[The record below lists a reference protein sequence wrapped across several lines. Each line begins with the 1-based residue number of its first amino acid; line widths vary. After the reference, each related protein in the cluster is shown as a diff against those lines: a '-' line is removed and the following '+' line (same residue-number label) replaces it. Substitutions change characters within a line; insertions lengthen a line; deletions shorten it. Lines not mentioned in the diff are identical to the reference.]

1 MDVLWDGP
9 AATVREIIDQLS
21 SEPAYTT
28 IATVLTHLR
37 RKQLVTVSRE
47 PRSTRYSARISRKEH
62 AALLM
67 EQALEAS
74 RDRGAAILQ
83 FVDSMPQE
91 DLDLL
96 REYLRRPDQGAT
108 S

>member
-1 MDVLWDGP
+1 
-9 AATVREIIDQLS
+9 
-21 SEPAYTT
+21 
-28 IATVLTHLR
+28 
-37 RKQLVTVSRE
+37 
-47 PRSTRYSARISRKEH
+47 
-62 AALLM
+62 M